1 MPQEKPLKS
10 ETLGLDVGA
19 LAIKAAIVGPDNEV
33 RTIYRMHH
41 GNPDKTIVELME
53 SLGCEPRACA
63 VTGTGGGRIAKRL
76 GLTYVD
82 PALALVRA
90 AEDEKG
96 VRHIIDIGGGSLSIV
111 DLDNDGRF
119 SGFRS
124 NSLCAAGTG
133 SFLDEQAIRMGLS
146 DDERAMER
154 DIQDPPRIAARC
166 AVFAKTDLIHRQQD
180 GFSIPQ
186 MWSGLCQGMVSTAL
200 STLFRGR
207 RPEGTVLFAGGVA
220 KNLEV
225 GDLLCPWCDSGRH
238 SSF

>member
-1 MPQEKPLKS
+1 MPHEKAPKS
-10 ETLGLDVGA
+10 ESLGLDVGA
-19 LAIKAAIVGPDNEV
+19 LAIKVALVGSDGVV
-33 RTIYRMHH
+33 RTNYRMHH
-41 GNPDKTIVELME
+41 GNPDRTIVELME
-53 SLGCEPRACA
+53 NLGCEPKACA
-63 VTGTGGGRIAKRL
+63 VTGTGGERIANRL

-82 PALALVRA
+82 PALALVKA
-90 AEDEKG
+90 AGDEKG

-111 DLDNDGRF
+111 DLDNEGRF
-119 SGFRS
+119 CGFRS

-146 DDERAMER
+146 DEDRAKER

-207 RPEGTVLFAGGVA
+207 RPEGTVLLAGGVA

-225 GDLLCPWCDSGRH
+225 CVG
-238 SSF
+238 